1 MKTTNRFARFITA
14 DEIARNYAIDKALFG
29 LP

>member
-14 DEIARNYAIDKALFG
+14 DEIAANYAIDRIRFG
-29 LP
+29 LT